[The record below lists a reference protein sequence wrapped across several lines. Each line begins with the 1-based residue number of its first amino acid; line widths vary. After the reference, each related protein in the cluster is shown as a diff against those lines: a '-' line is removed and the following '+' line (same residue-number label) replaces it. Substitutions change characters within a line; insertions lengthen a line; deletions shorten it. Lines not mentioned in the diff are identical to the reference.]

1 MARIRIPVPVPYSSD
16 VQGGDFLRTCLV
28 LALPALIIF
37 CVYALVKSRE
47 GKKRWIWRI
56 LFCASFVVTLKVG
69 LLTWESFRPYVM
81 YFFQ

>member
-1 MARIRIPVPVPYSSD
+1 MARIRIPVPVPDLSD
-16 VQGGDFLRTCLV
+16 VQADDYLRAFLLFALLV
-28 LALPALIIF
+28 LIIF

-56 LFCASFVVTLKVG
+56 LFCASFAVTLKVG

-81 YFFQ
+81 